1 MATAFAGTGG
11 ETAFARSAGM
21 AMKVV
26 YRANGGYECA
36 ARRGIRSEDRMKL
49 GGLAAISLKNG
60 FSRAGILR
68 ILGAIF
74 VFGFLCVGAWG
85 RPQAKPGAGAAP
97 APATQQKSAPGAT
110 AAADTTAS
118 DYLGAETCKT
128 CHADEYNSW
137 EKTPHWKT
145 TLDTKGGPSKQG
157 CESCHGP
164 GGAHVAGGGDITKI
178 FIFKNHSTK
187 EIDSRCLG
195 CHAGGTE
202 HMNAVNSLHRQND
215 VSCTSCHSVHHAQT
229 KELLLVKAQPQLCY
243 SCHLQQ
249 KPQFEMLFHH
259 RVNEGLIQC
268 TDCHN
273 PHGTAGPKQV
283 RTSSSQNIVCF
294 TCHADKQGPFVFEHG
309 PVKVEGCSSC
319 HTVHGSAN
327 AHLLKVSNINIL
339 CLQCHTTSSFS
350 SAPGTPSFH
359 NQSTFFQACTT
370 CHVQI
375 HGSNFDPT
383 FFK

>member
-1 MATAFAGTGG
+1 MERPIFLQFHELAGLSKSGQKCVPASFVNG
-11 ETAFARSAGM
+11 QICKVPGLLIAIGM
-21 AMKVV
+21 L
-26 YRANGGYECA
+26 C
-36 ARRGIRSEDRMKL
+36 
-49 GGLAAISLKNG
+49 IS
-60 FSRAGILR
+60 
-68 ILGAIF
+68 
-74 VFGFLCVGAWG
+74 AWG
-85 RPQAKPGAGAAP
+85 RPQAKPAGGATP
-97 APATQQKSAPGAT
+97 APAAQQKSAPSAT
-110 AAADTTAS
+110 ATAADTTTS

-187 EIDSRCLG
+187 EIDNRCLG

-249 KPQFEMLFHH
+249 KPQFEMPFHH

-294 TCHADKQGPFVFEHG
+294 TCHAEKQGPFVFEHG

-319 HTVHGSAN
+319 HTVHGSPN

-350 SAPGTPSFH
+350 GAPGTPSFH